1 MVYTCYVSFMTDGA
15 RSRSDRQIWITRGHL
30 AALAVTTASIALLTF
45 LVGVQVGQRAASEV
59 VAPVAPT
66 GVLPDASAQTSL
78 ELLLRE
84 VELAQASVDP
94 TGQPQVALSFP
105 HVLGDGAT
113 ASPAASARPLATVSV
128 APRVDDAPKAPT
140 SRPPVDGWSVQVG
153 SHPTREDADAQLS
166 QLQEHGF
173 SAYRV
178 AALVDGQTWYRVRI
192 GGYASRVDAAK
203 ARLLLSRQLNAPD
216 LVLAESP

>member
-1 MVYTCYVSFMTDGA
+1 MTDGA

-45 LVGVQVGQRAASEV
+45 LVGVQVGQRAAPEV
-59 VAPVAPT
+59 AAPAPST
-66 GVLPDASAQTSL
+66 GVLPDAPAQASL

-105 HVLGDGAT
+105 RVLGDGAT
-113 ASPAASARPLATVSV
+113 AAPAPAARPLATVSV
-128 APRVDDAPKAPT
+128 APRAGEAPKAPT
-140 SRPPVDGWSVQVG
+140 SRPPVDGWSVQVA
-153 SHPTREDADAQLS
+153 SHPTRADADAQLS
-166 QLQEHGF
+166 QLHEQGF
-173 SAYRV
+173 AAYRV

-192 GGYASRVDAAK
+192 GGYETRVEAAK
-203 ARLLLSRQLNAPD
+203 ARLLLSRQLKAPD